1 MNVSLTEELESF
13 VQRRVASGLYSTA
26 SEVIREALRLLA
38 DQDKLREMRLDEL
51 RKQIAKGLESAE
63 AGRLVDG
70 EEAMARILGELREGR
85 LIPK

>member
-1 MNVSLTEELESF
+1 MNVSLTEELENF

-26 SEVIREALRLLA
+26 SEVVREALRLLSE
-38 DQDKLREMRLDEL
+38 QEQVREIRMAEL

-70 EEAMARILGELREGR
+70 EEAMAGILGKLREGR
-85 LIPK
+85 LAPK